1 MSDKVVM
8 SYDDYRHKFRKCVE
22 SINEALSK
30 EFEVG
35 VEISSRAK
43 YLLLD
48 EIAENYIE
56 FTMEKKGE

>member
-8 SYDDYRHKFRKCVE
+8 SYGDYRYKFRKCIE
-22 SINEALSK
+22 SINDILSK
-30 EFEVG
+30 EFEVD
-35 VEISSRAK
+35 VEISSGAK

-56 FTMEKKGE
+56 FDDE

>member
-8 SYDDYRHKFRKCVE
+8 SYDDYRYKFRKCIE
-22 SINEALSK
+22 SINDILSK
-30 EFEVG
+30 EFEVD
-35 VEISSRAK
+35 VEISGGAK

-56 FTMEKKGE
+56 FDDE

>member
-1 MSDKVVM
+1 MSNKVVM
-8 SYDDYRHKFRKCVE
+8 SYDYYRYKFRKCVE

-30 EFEVG
+30 EFEVD
-35 VEISSRAK
+35 VEISSGAK

-56 FTMEKKGE
+56 FDDE

>member
-8 SYDDYRHKFRKCVE
+8 SYDDYRYKFRKCVE
-22 SINEALSK
+22 NINEVLSK
-30 EFEVG
+30 EFEVD
-35 VEISSRAK
+35 VEISSGAK

-56 FTMEKKGE
+56 FDDE

>member
-8 SYDDYRHKFRKCVE
+8 SYDDYRYKFRKCIE
-22 SINEALSK
+22 NINEVLSK
-30 EFEVG
+30 ELEVE
-35 VEISSRAK
+35 VELSSGAK

-56 FTMEKKGE
+56 FNDE